1 MRYGPLTVR
10 DRTGEEIVI
19 RNAEPQDADDL
30 LRYLKVTSAETPF
43 LVREPEEITLTA
55 EEERAFLGKLLASER
70 ELMLVACADGRHVGN
85 CSLMSA
91 GPQLRYRHRCSVGI
105 ALYREF
111 WGRGIGR
118 LLMEA
123 VLDAARRVGY
133 EQAELEAVSGN
144 VRAIALYESL
154 GFETHG
160 TLPRNM
166 KYKDGSYA
174 DNVWMMKRL

>member
-55 EEERAFLGKLLASER
+55 EEERAFLGRLLASER

-85 CSLMSA
+85 CSLMRA

-154 GFETHG
+154 GFETYG

>member
-1 MRYGPLTVR
+1 
-10 DRTGEEIVI
+10 
-19 RNAEPQDADDL
+19 
-30 LRYLKVTSAETPF
+30 
-43 LVREPEEITLTA
+43 
-55 EEERAFLGKLLASER
+55 
-70 ELMLVACADGRHVGN
+70 
-85 CSLMSA
+85 
-91 GPQLRYRHRCSVGI
+91 
-105 ALYREF
+105 
-111 WGRGIGR
+111 
-118 LLMEA
+118 MEA

-154 GFETHG
+154 GFETYG

>member
-1 MRYGPLTVR
+1 
-10 DRTGEEIVI
+10 
-19 RNAEPQDADDL
+19 
-30 LRYLKVTSAETPF
+30 
-43 LVREPEEITLTA
+43 
-55 EEERAFLGKLLASER
+55 
-70 ELMLVACADGRHVGN
+70 MLVACADGRHVGN
-85 CSLMSA
+85 CSLMRA

-154 GFETHG
+154 GFETYA

>member
-55 EEERAFLGKLLASER
+55 EEERAFLGRLLASER

-154 GFETHG
+154 GFETYG
-160 TLPRNM
+160 TFPRNM

>member
-30 LRYLKVTSAETPF
+30 IRYLKVTSAETPF

-55 EEERAFLGKLLASER
+55 EEERAFLGRLLASER

-154 GFETHG
+154 GFEIYG

>member
-85 CSLMSA
+85 CSLMRA

-154 GFETHG
+154 GFEIYG